1 MIEAPVGQMEGRR
14 RPLRPGNV
22 LVTLEDLLIV
32 TWRRDPAQMARRL
45 PGGLVPVE
53 HGGAAYS
60 SALLFRNRALR
71 PVPFGFPRFSGPQVN
86 VRSYVVDPIT
96 AQPGAV
102 YFHSLEL
109 DAQTVSAFSR
119 ALFRVPFGHR
129 SFAIESSRHPA
140 RWSAQGDGV
149 DIVAAESS
157 SPHPFAPALIDLW
170 SNSHSG
176 YFATASGRLKGWSI
190 WHRPQMLRSMALEKF
205 SLAPAARI
213 GLEGIEPVSVYLV
226 DSIDYEVY
234 LPPRTIPRT

>member
-32 TWRRDPAQMARRL
+32 TWRQDPAQMAQRL
-45 PGGLVPVE
+45 PGGLVPVQ
-53 HGGAAYS
+53 HGGAAFS

-71 PVPFGFPRFSGPQVN
+71 PVPFGVPRFSGPQVN

-96 AQPGAV
+96 RQPGAV

-109 DAQTVSAFSR
+109 DARAVSAFSR

-129 SFAIESSRHPA
+129 SFAMESSRNPA

-149 DIVAAESS
+149 DIVAVEGSTSHA
-157 SPHPFAPALIDLW
+157 FAPALVDLW

-190 WHRPQMLRSMALEKF
+190 WHRPQRLRPMRLERF
-205 SLAPAARI
+205 LLEPAARI
-213 GLEGIEPVSVYLV
+213 GLDGIEPVSVFLV

-234 LPPRTIPRT
+234 LPPKTLG

>member
-22 LVTLEDLLIV
+22 LVTLDDLLIV
-32 TWRRDPAQMARRL
+32 TWRRDPASLTPLL
-45 PGGLVPVE
+45 PVGLVPVQ
-53 HGGAAYS
+53 HDGACFS

-86 VRSYVVDPIT
+86 VRSYVVDPLT
-96 AQPGAV
+96 GQPGAV

-109 DAQTVSAFSR
+109 AARALSAFSR

-129 SFAIESSRHPA
+129 SFAIRSSRGPA
-140 RWSAQGDGV
+140 RWIAQGDGV
-149 DIVAAESS
+149 DIEAAESD
-157 SPHPFAPALIDLW
+157 SPHAVAPALLDLW

-176 YFATASGRLKGWSI
+176 YFVNASGRLRGWSI
-190 WHRPQMLRSMALEKF
+190 WHRAQTLRAMTLQRF
-205 SLAPAARI
+205 SLEPSARI
-213 GLEGIEPVSVYLV
+213 GLDGIEPVSVYLV

-234 LPPRTIPRT
+234 LPPRTMR